1 MRRDMSEDQ
10 LLKKLTESYH
20 SIEDDLDEEIKTHDR
35 MGSFTSTG
43 KSSSAGPLTRSGKIS
58 SKPTSSKPERGFDR
72 PRAGVYEEETA
83 VTIDTLRPILG
94 VEGVEGGDLEIYLSG
109 IEDGEDAEVIADL
122 TLDVAEML
130 TPEEI
135 AHMVKGQHYIGD
147 GSNPGDV
154 EGFVDFIK
162 ISMDDADYD
171 SERDKEEF
179 WIQKGRGLNFLQF
192 LKGEAE
198 AEGNSEVSAW
208 LSQKEDEYF
217 SQQN

>member
-58 SKPTSSKPERGFDR
+58 SKPTSSKPERGLDR

-83 VTIDTLRPILG
+83 VTIDTLRPKLG
-94 VEGVEGGDLEIYLSG
+94 VEGVEGGDLELYLSA
-109 IEDGEDAEVIADL
+109 IEGDEELISL
-122 TLDVAEML
+122 TLDAADSL
-130 TPEEI
+130 SDQEI
-135 AHMVKGQHYIGD
+135 AAMVKGQHYIGD

-162 ISMDDADYD
+162 TSMDDATYAGEMDKED
-171 SERDKEEF
+171 FWSER
-179 WIQKGRGLNFLQF
+179 GRGLNFLQF